1 MKRQVGSD
9 NGRGRGQS
17 LVEFAIVLP
26 VMVVLILGVFDM
38 GRAVFVYNTLDQAAR
53 QANRLAIVDQDTARV
68 RSRAVEVAA
77 TVGLT
82 TSNVD
87 VCFKT
92 ADSAQVSCG
101 SSTDD
106 CTAANRVIGCLAI
119 VRTHVTFTPLT
130 PIVSVLVSSIA
141 LSSTSIEPIEYVCPY
156 EANTTCP

>member
-1 MKRQVGSD
+1 MKRPVGVH
-9 NGRGRGQS
+9 RRRARGQS

-26 VMVVLILGVFDM
+26 VMVVLILAVFDM

-53 QANRLAIVDQDTARV
+53 QANRLAIVDQDAARI
-68 RSRAVEVAA
+68 RTRATEVAA

-87 VCFKT
+87 VCFKK

-106 CTAANRVIGCLAI
+106 CNAAIRVIGCLAI
-119 VRTHVTFTPLT
+119 VRTHLTFTPLT

-156 EANTTCP
+156 ETKTTCP

>member
-1 MKRQVGSD
+1 MNRLMRWS

-26 VMVVLILGVFDM
+26 VMVVLILAVFDM

-53 QANRLAIVDQDTARV
+53 QANRLAIVDQDASRV
-68 RSRAVEVAA
+68 RTRAIEVAA

-82 TSNVD
+82 ASNVD
-87 VCFKT
+87 VCFKE

-106 CTAANRVIGCLAI
+106 CTAATRVIGCLAI
-119 VRTHVTFTPLT
+119 VRTHLTFTPLT

-156 EANTTCP
+156 ETNTTCP